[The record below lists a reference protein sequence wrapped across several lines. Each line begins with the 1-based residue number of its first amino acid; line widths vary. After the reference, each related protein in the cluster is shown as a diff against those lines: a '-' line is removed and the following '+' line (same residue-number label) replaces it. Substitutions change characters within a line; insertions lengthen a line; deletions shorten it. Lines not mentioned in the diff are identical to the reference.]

1 MHKDTKILV
10 VDDEEYTRQYFKAI
24 LSDEGYHAILA
35 ENGKKALDL
44 WSKDTFDLIILDIR
58 MPGLNGIEVLKKI
71 RDIEKDTMIIMIS
84 AYGDIDS
91 VIETMRLGAND
102 FFLKPFSSMEKIK
115 VDIKNCLEKRR
126 LIIENYQLRQ
136 QVKYNANLCNIIYKS
151 KAMADVIELA
161 SRTATLD
168 SPVLIEGETGTGK
181 ELIAR
186 YIHMNSSRGDLPFFA
201 INCGAIPEGLLETT
215 LFGHDKGAFTGATTA
230 TKGYFEAVHGGTV
243 FLDEISE
250 TSSSFQVKLL
260 RVIQESEIRHVGSN
274 KTIHVN
280 FRLISATNKDLLS
293 LVNKEAFRKD
303 LFYRINVIK
312 ILIPPLRQR
321 SDDIPMLLNHFMR
334 TECKKHG
341 LTPKTFSPEA
351 LSVLKLATWDGNVR
365 ELQNLVERIIAFSA
379 NDVIDLDSLPSEYRA
394 SRENTSPT
402 ISSLQYDIAK
412 KEFEHRYLKTLFSY
426 TKNNLK
432 KASTISGL
440 NLSTLYRKKNRHL
453 D

>member
-1 MHKDTKILV
+1 MQKDAKILV

-24 LSDEGYHAILA
+24 LADEGYHAILA
-35 ENGKKALDL
+35 KDGKKALDL

-71 RDIEKDTMIIMIS
+71 RDIDKDTMIIMIS

-115 VDIKNCLEKRR
+115 VDIKNCLDKRR

-151 KAMADVIELA
+151 KAMTDVIELA
-161 SRTATLD
+161 SRAAIID

-186 YIHMNSSRGDLPFFA
+186 YIHMNSSRRDQPFFA
-201 INCGAIPEGLLETT
+201 INCGAVPEGLLETT
-215 LFGHDKGAFTGATTA
+215 LFGHEKGAFTGATTA
-230 TKGYFEAVHGGTV
+230 TKGYFEAACGGTV

-250 TSSSFQVKLL
+250 TSPSFQVKLL

-293 LVNKEAFRKD
+293 LVNKDAFRKD

-312 ILIPPLRQR
+312 ISVPPLRQR
-321 SDDIPMLLNHFMR
+321 PEDIPILLDHFMR
-334 TECKKHG
+334 IGCEKQG
-341 LTPKTFSPEA
+341 LKPKRFTPEA
-351 LSVLKLATWDGNVR
+351 ISVLKTMPWDGNVR
-365 ELQNLVERIIAFSA
+365 ELQNLVERIIAFSP
-379 NDVIDLDSLPSEYRA
+379 DHVIDVDSLLLEYKFPAETIPSA
-394 SRENTSPT
+394 IT
-402 ISSLQYDIAK
+402 SLQYNTAK
-412 KEFEHRYLKTLFSY
+412 RIFEQEYLKNLLSY
-426 TKNNLK
+426 AKGNLK
-432 KASTISGL
+432 KASLTSGL
-440 NLSTLYRKKNRHL
+440 NLVTLYRKKNKYLH
-453 D
+453 